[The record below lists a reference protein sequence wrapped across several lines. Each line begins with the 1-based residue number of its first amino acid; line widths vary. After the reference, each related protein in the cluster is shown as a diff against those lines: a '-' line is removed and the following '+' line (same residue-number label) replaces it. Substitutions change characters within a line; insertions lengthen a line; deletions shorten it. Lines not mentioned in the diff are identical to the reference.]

1 MENFKFSLQK
11 LLDIRIDKEEESKI
25 NFKKAQQEKV
35 TAEQNLEKLN
45 NNYKKFSEERKYGSI
60 VQQKIT
66 QAYLSSLSGCI
77 DRASM
82 ELNNKTSVLEQKR
95 RELKDTQIERKT
107 VEILRDKQKDKF
119 IKEQN
124 RIEQKTNDE
133 FALYG
138 FIRRNS
144 EGR

>member
-1 MENFKFSLQK
+1 
-11 LLDIRIDKEEESKI
+11 
-25 NFKKAQQEKV
+25 
-35 TAEQNLEKLN
+35 
-45 NNYKKFSEERKYGSI
+45 
-60 VQQKIT
+60 
-66 QAYLSSLSGCI
+66 
-77 DRASM
+77 
-82 ELNNKTSVLEQKR
+82 
-95 RELKDTQIERKT
+95 

>member
-82 ELNNKTSVLEQKR
+82 ELNNKTAVLEQKR
-95 RELKDTQIERKT
+95 RELKDTQIEKKT